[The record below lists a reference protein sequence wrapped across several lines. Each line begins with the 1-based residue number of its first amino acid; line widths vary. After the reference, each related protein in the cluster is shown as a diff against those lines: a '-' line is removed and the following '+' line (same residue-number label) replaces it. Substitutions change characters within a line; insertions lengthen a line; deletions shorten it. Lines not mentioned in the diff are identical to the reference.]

1 MRGYY
6 DFNQWMPY
14 GMPYGGAYMWIGM
27 ALRLVVFIGFIAL
40 VIWAIKRFSSKP
52 VDHSE
57 DEAIQTVRNRYA
69 SGDLSKEQYDQLMA
83 DLTLKSKKK

>member
-6 DFNQWMPY
+6 DFNQL
-14 GMPYGGAYMWIGM
+14 MPYGGAYLWVGVAIR
-27 ALRLVVFIGFIAL
+27 AVLFIGFIAL
-40 VIWAIKRFSSKP
+40 VIWAIKRFTSKT

-69 SGDLSKEQYDQLMA
+69 SGDLTKEQYDQLMA
-83 DLTLKSKKK
+83 DLTKKSKKK